1 LNYCTFARYLTN
13 HLNTIPM
20 KNGFQY
26 IIILAISLSFINMS
40 YAQNA
45 EDILEELSTKTNSY
59 KNIKTS
65 FAYKM
70 VNLEAEI
77 DETTN
82 GTLIVSGNKYH
93 LIIAGQ
99 EVICNG
105 ETLWTYLVDS
115 EEVQVN
121 EVSEDEG
128 FSPTKLLSSY
138 NDDYTSKLAEDII
151 KDGTSFY
158 QLNLKPK
165 DKNSNFDY
173 VVLSVNKELLQL
185 SEFIMYDFDGN
196 VFSYEIKQFVTDS
209 EIPSDSFTFDTAK
222 YPNVEI
228 IDMR

>member
-1 LNYCTFARYLTN
+1 
-13 HLNTIPM
+13 M
-20 KNGFQY
+20 KKATQY

-40 YAQNA
+40 FAQKA
-45 EDILEELSTKTNSY
+45 EDVLEELSSKTNSY

-82 GTLIVSGNKYH
+82 GTLIVAGNKYH
-93 LIIAGQ
+93 LNIAGQ
-99 EVICNG
+99 EVICDG
-105 ETLWTYLVDS
+105 ETLWTYLADS
-115 EEVQVN
+115 EEVQIN

-138 NDDYTSKLAEDII
+138 NDDYTSKLGDEII
-151 KDGTSFY
+151 KDGISFY
-158 QLNLKPK
+158 QINLKPK
-165 DKNSNFDY
+165 DKNSNLDY

-196 VFSYEIKQFVTDS
+196 VFSYEIKQFVTNS
-209 EIPSDSFTFDTAK
+209 ELPSDSFKFDTAK
-222 YPNVEI
+222 YPNVEV

>member
-1 LNYCTFARYLTN
+1 
-13 HLNTIPM
+13 M
-20 KNGFQY
+20 KKGIQY
-26 IIILAISLSFINMS
+26 IIILAISVIFINS
-40 YAQNA
+40 SFAQKA
-45 EDILEELSTKTNSY
+45 EDILEELSTKTNSF

-82 GTLIVSGNKYH
+82 GTLIVAGNKYH
-93 LIIAGQ
+93 LNIAGQ
-99 EVICNG
+99 EVICDG
-105 ETLWTYLVDS
+105 ETLWTYLADS

-138 NDDYTSKLAEDII
+138 NDDYNSKLGDDKI
-151 KDGTSFY
+151 KDAVSYY
-158 QLNLKPK
+158 QINLKPK

-173 VVLSVNKELLQL
+173 VVLSVNKDLLQL

-196 VFSYEIKQFVTDS
+196 IFSYEIKQFVTDS
-209 EIPSDSFTFDTAK
+209 DIPSDSFTFDAAK
-222 YPNVEI
+222 YPNVEV

>member
-1 LNYCTFARYLTN
+1 
-13 HLNTIPM
+13 M
-20 KNGFQY
+20 KKGIQY
-26 IIILAISLSFINMS
+26 IIILVLSFSFINMS
-40 YAQNA
+40 YAQKA

-59 KNIKTS
+59 DNIKAS

-82 GTLIVSGNKYH
+82 GTLIVAGDKYH
-93 LIIAGQ
+93 LNIAGQ
-99 EVICNG
+99 EVICDG
-105 ETLWTYLVDS
+105 KTLWTYLVDS

-138 NDDYTSKLAEDII
+138 NDDYTSKLADNII
-151 KDGTSFY
+151 KDGVSFY

-173 VVLSVNKELLQL
+173 VVLSVNKDLLQL

-196 VFSYEIKQFVTDS
+196 VFSYEIKQFVTNSDV
-209 EIPSDSFTFDTAK
+209 PSDSFTFDTSK
-222 YPNVEI
+222 YPNVEV

>member
-1 LNYCTFARYLTN
+1 
-13 HLNTIPM
+13 M
-20 KNGFQY
+20 KKGIQY
-26 IIILAISLSFINMS
+26 MIILAISLSFMNMS
-40 YAQNA
+40 FAQKA

-82 GTLIVSGNKYH
+82 GTLIVAGNKYH
-93 LIIAGQ
+93 LNIAGQ
-99 EVICNG
+99 EVICDG
-105 ETLWTYLVDS
+105 ETLWTYLADS

-121 EVSEDEG
+121 EVSDDEG

-138 NDDYTSKLAEDII
+138 NDDYTSKLGDDII
-151 KDGTSFY
+151 KEGVSFY

-185 SEFIMYDFDGN
+185 SEFTMYDFDGN
-196 VFSYEIKQFVTDS
+196 IFSYEIKQFVTDS

-222 YPNVEI
+222 YPNVDV

>member
-1 LNYCTFARYLTN
+1 
-13 HLNTIPM
+13 M
-20 KNGFQY
+20 KKATQY

-40 YAQNA
+40 FAQKA
-45 EDILEELSTKTNSY
+45 EDVLEELSSKTNSY

-82 GTLIVSGNKYH
+82 GTLIVAGNKYH
-93 LIIAGQ
+93 LNIAGQ
-99 EVICNG
+99 EVICDG
-105 ETLWTYLVDS
+105 ETLWTYLADS
-115 EEVQVN
+115 EEVQIN

-138 NDDYTSKLAEDII
+138 NDDYTSKLGDEII
-151 KDGTSFY
+151 KDGISFY
-158 QLNLKPK
+158 QINLKPK
-165 DKNSNFDY
+165 DKNSNLDY

-196 VFSYEIKQFVTDS
+196 VFSYEIKQFVTNS
-209 EIPSDSFTFDTAK
+209 ELPSDSFKFDTAK
-222 YPNVEI
+222 YPNLEV

>member
-1 LNYCTFARYLTN
+1 
-13 HLNTIPM
+13 M
-20 KNGFQY
+20 KKGIQY
-26 IIILAISLSFINMS
+26 IIILAISISFINMT
-40 YAQNA
+40 YAQKA

-59 KNIKTS
+59 DNIKAS

-82 GTLIVSGNKYH
+82 GTLIVAGNKYH
-93 LIIAGQ
+93 LNIAGQ
-99 EVICNG
+99 EVICDG
-105 ETLWTYLVDS
+105 ATLWTYLVDS
-115 EEVQVN
+115 EEVQIN

-138 NDDYTSKLAEDII
+138 NDDYTSKLEDDKT
-151 KDGTSFY
+151 KDGITFY
-158 QLNLKPK
+158 QINLKPK

-173 VVLSVNKELLQL
+173 VILLVNKELLQL

-222 YPNVEI
+222 YPNVEV